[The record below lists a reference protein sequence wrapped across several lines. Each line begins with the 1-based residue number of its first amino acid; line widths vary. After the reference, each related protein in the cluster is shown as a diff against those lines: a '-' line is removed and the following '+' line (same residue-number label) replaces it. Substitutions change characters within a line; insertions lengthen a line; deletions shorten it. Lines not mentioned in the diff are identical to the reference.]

1 MRRRL
6 PWMLASLL
14 AGGGLIAI
22 QPTSG
27 FEQPGRSSIPFHTV
41 LELEQTARL
50 LAVLLDSGRAVI
62 NDNQILLD
70 ESHGK
75 GLTPDAFER
84 QLLDMF
90 RGRAGIDM
98 RELDN
103 TTLAPRTKR
112 LLRALFYVRPH
123 VTAA

>member
-1 MRRRL
+1 M
-6 PWMLASLL
+6 
-14 AGGGLIAI
+14 
-22 QPTSG
+22 
-27 FEQPGRSSIPFHTV
+27 
-41 LELEQTARL
+41 
-50 LAVLLDSGRAVI
+50 LLDSGRAVI

-103 TTLAPRTKR
+103 TTLERNGSF
-112 LLRALFYVRPH
+112 RALVDTSRQGDC
-123 VTAA
+123 